1 MQLGEEAP
9 KEWTISELSVRIQEL
24 KEEKGIP
31 VNTRGKTPLRAMII
45 KMNQASRRKGDL
57 QVFAQS
63 ELGLTI
69 TRNETV
75 VQLQKSCLTKIY
87 MITEPSQ
94 EDPVA
99 FGAHSSLNY
108 GQLLQQEPQY
118 CNWVRTTAQEG
129 QCDYRLARLARWL
142 EMEKQPETSKPPY
155 QKEILKT
162 PVANEK
168 EKVGYKSPPHG
179 GISKT
184 LNASSAA
191 SEGSVTSS
199 QREATHQM
207 MTQMASLLKDLKEDV
222 DAIKESRPHKKSEK
236 METKSED
243 TFSMVTEQ

>member
-1 MQLGEEAP
+1 
-9 KEWTISELSVRIQEL
+9 
-24 KEEKGIP
+24 
-31 VNTRGKTPLRAMII
+31 
-45 KMNQASRRKGDL
+45 
-57 QVFAQS
+57 
-63 ELGLTI
+63 
-69 TRNETV
+69 
-75 VQLQKSCLTKIY
+75 
-87 MITEPSQ
+87 MITELSQ

-118 CNWVRTTAQEG
+118 CNRTTAQEG

-168 EKVGYKSPPHG
+168 EKSGYKSPPQG
-179 GISKT
+179 EIPKT

-191 SEGSVTSS
+191 SERSVTSS
-199 QREATHQM
+199 QLEATHQM
-207 MTQMASLLKDLKEDV
+207 MTQMANLLKDLKEDV

-236 METKSED
+236 KETKSED
-243 TFSMVTEQ
+243 TLSMVTDQ

>member
-1 MQLGEEAP
+1 
-9 KEWTISELSVRIQEL
+9 
-24 KEEKGIP
+24 
-31 VNTRGKTPLRAMII
+31 
-45 KMNQASRRKGDL
+45 
-57 QVFAQS
+57 
-63 ELGLTI
+63 
-69 TRNETV
+69 
-75 VQLQKSCLTKIY
+75 
-87 MITEPSQ
+87 
-94 EDPVA
+94 
-99 FGAHSSLNY
+99 
-108 GQLLQQEPQY
+108 
-118 CNWVRTTAQEG
+118 
-129 QCDYRLARLARWL
+129 
-142 EMEKQPETSKPPY
+142 MEKQPETSKPPY